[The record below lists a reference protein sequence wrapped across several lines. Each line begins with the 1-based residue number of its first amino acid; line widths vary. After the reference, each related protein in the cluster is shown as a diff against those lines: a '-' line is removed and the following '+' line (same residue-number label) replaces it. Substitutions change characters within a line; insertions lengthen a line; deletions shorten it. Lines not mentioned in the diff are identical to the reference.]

1 MKKHFILHRQ
11 SSHKMIS
18 SRLDP
23 DRFSYDDAQIKVRMD
38 PLKLNQ
44 RRRGATMPQFLLAM
58 TLAILLGVV
67 LIWPMA
73 QVVRTGF
80 VTRDGAPTLAYIT
93 LIFSDPLLVRGLLNA
108 AGVAIIVTAVTLL
121 VSLPLAV
128 LSVRYDFNGR
138 ALLAGLLL
146 VPLVLPPFV
155 GAIGMRLVLGRF
167 GPLTW
172 IIQQAGGVI
181 GLEPSPL
188 GIDWMG
194 RLRLFGIILVEVLHL
209 YPIMLLN
216 LQASLAN
223 IDPAMEQ
230 AAANLGATR
239 WRRFRQITLPLIRP
253 GLFAGC
259 TLVLIWSFT
268 ELGTPLMFDF
278 YTITPVQ
285 IFKQIT
291 DVSDNPLPYA
301 LVVVMLAAS
310 ALLYIIGKLLLG
322 RSYDAGT
329 SKASIAW
336 TPRHLRG
343 WRGALA
349 ALPFVIVFL
358 AAILPHL
365 SVLLTSFSQTGTWHK
380 SLLPAGWT
388 LDHYAQALVDDLAL
402 PSIRNSIFYATVAT
416 AGAVAV
422 GLAVAVL
429 VVRTNIPGR
438 GAIDALAML
447 PLAVP
452 GLVLAF
458 GYLSIS
464 IWLKQKLGRN
474 VPALLDVQNFPPL
487 FLIIAYGARRLPY
500 IVRAAVAGL
509 QQTPRDLEL
518 AASNLGAS
526 RWRVLRQITVP
537 LILAN
542 LLAGALLAF
551 AFSMLEVSDSLIL
564 AQRSDYYP
572 ITKAIW
578 ELSQRLGDGLYI
590 ASALGVWA
598 MALLTLTIL
607 AANAL
612 LGRKLGA
619 VFRV

>member
-1 MKKHFILHRQ
+1 MTGWVRVA
-11 SSHKMIS
+11 
-18 SRLDP
+18 DP
-23 DRFSYDDAQIKVRMD
+23 
-38 PLKLNQ
+38 PLTI
-44 RRRGATMPQFLLAM
+44 RARRGATMPQLVLAGA
-58 TLAILLGVV
+58 LALLLGVA

-80 VTRDGAPTLAYIT
+80 ITRDGSFTLSYIA

-108 AGVAIIVTAVTLL
+108 AGVAVVVTAATLAL
-121 VSLPLAV
+121 SLPLAV
-128 LSVRYDFNGR
+128 LSVRFDFR
-138 ALLAGLLL
+138 ARAILAGLLL

-172 IIQQAGGVI
+172 IVQHVGAWFGH
-181 GLEPSPL
+181 EMSPL

-194 RLRLFGIILVEVLHL
+194 RMRLMGIIVVEVLHL

-230 AAANLGATR
+230 AAANLGAGR
-239 WRRFRQITLPLIRP
+239 WRRFWRITMPLMRP
-253 GLFAGC
+253 GMFAGC

-310 ALLYIIGKLLLG
+310 ALLYVIGKLFLG

-329 SKASIAW
+329 SKASVAW
-336 TPRHLRG
+336 TPKRLVG
-343 WRGALA
+343 WRGLMA
-349 ALPFVIVFL
+349 AGPFLIVF
-358 AAILPHL
+358 AAAMLPHL
-365 SVLLTSFSQTGTWHK
+365 SVVLTSFSEVGAWHK
-380 SLLPAGWT
+380 SLLPAQWT
-388 LDHYAQALVDDLAL
+388 LGHYAQALVDDLAL
-402 PSIRNSIFYATVAT
+402 PSIRNSIFYATIAT
-416 AGAVAV
+416 AGAVVV
-422 GLAVAVL
+422 GLMVAVL
-429 VVRTNIPGR
+429 VVRTDVPGR

-474 VPALLDVQNFPPL
+474 VPLALDVQNFPPL
-487 FLIIAYGARRLPY
+487 FLIVAYGARRLPY

-518 AASNLGAS
+518 AAANLGAS
-526 RWRVLRQITVP
+526 RWRVMRRITVP

-564 AQRSDYYP
+564 AQRNEFYP

-578 ELSQRLGDGLYI
+578 ELSQRLGDGLYV
-590 ASALGVWA
+590 AGALGVWA

-612 LGRKLGA
+612 LGKKLGA

>member
-1 MKKHFILHRQ
+1 MTQRVCAFYPA
-11 SSHKMIS
+11 S
-18 SRLDP
+18 
-23 DRFSYDDAQIKVRMD
+23 KVRVH
-38 PLKLNQ
+38 
-44 RRRGATMPQFLLAM
+44 RGATMPQIVLA
-58 TLAILLGVV
+58 LALAGLLGGA

-73 QVVRTGF
+73 QVVRAGF
-80 VTRDGAPTLAYIT
+80 VTRDGSPTLAYIA
-93 LIFSDPLLVRGLLNA
+93 LVFSDPLLVRGLFNA
-108 AGVAIIVTAVTLL
+108 AGVAVVVTAATLL

-128 LSVRYDFNGR
+128 LSVRYDFRGR
-138 ALLAGLLL
+138 AILAGMLL

-155 GAIGMRLVLGRF
+155 GAIGMRMVLGRF

-172 IIQQAGGVI
+172 IAQHIGGWFGQEV
-181 GLEPSPL
+181 SPL

-194 RLRLFGIILVEVLHL
+194 RMRLFGIIVVEVLHL

-216 LQASLAN
+216 LQASLAG
-223 IDPAMEQ
+223 IDPSMEQ
-230 AAANLGATR
+230 AAANLGAGR
-239 WRRFRQITLPLIRP
+239 WRRFRRITLPLIRP

-310 ALLYIIGKLLLG
+310 ALLYTIGKLLLG

-329 SKASIAW
+329 SKASVAW
-336 TPRHLRG
+336 TPKRLTGRRG
-343 WRGALA
+343 MLA
-349 ALPFVIVFL
+349 ALPFVIVL
-358 AAILPHL
+358 VAAILPHL
-365 SVLLTSFSQTGTWHK
+365 SVVLTSFSEVGAWHK
-380 SLLPAGWT
+380 SLLPADWT
-388 LDHYAQALVDDLAL
+388 LGHYGQALVDELAL
-402 PSIRNSIFYATVAT
+402 PSIRNSIFYATAAT
-416 AGAVAV
+416 AGAVVV
-422 GLAVAVL
+422 GLLVAVL
-429 VVRTNIPGR
+429 VVRTDVPGR

-474 VPALLDVQNFPPL
+474 VPAALDVQNFPPL
-487 FLIIAYGARRLPY
+487 FLIVAYGARRLPY

-518 AASNLGAS
+518 AAANLGAS
-526 RWRVLRQITVP
+526 RFGVMRRITVP

-564 AQRSDYYP
+564 AQRSAYYP